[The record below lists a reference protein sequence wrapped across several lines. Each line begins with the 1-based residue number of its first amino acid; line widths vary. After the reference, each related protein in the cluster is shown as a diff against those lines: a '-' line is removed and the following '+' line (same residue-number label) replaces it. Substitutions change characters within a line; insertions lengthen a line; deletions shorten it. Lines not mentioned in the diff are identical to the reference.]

1 MVRMQPMNRLLSFL
15 GLCTLLAALPVH
27 AATDPLAQGTD
38 DHDAQVIGWSKDGTR
53 VAVRL
58 YLFEPF
64 KPRPAF
70 GEQPPCPG
78 YLTHEGNPFRGG
90 LVLLAYERGRL
101 VSSFPIRDANTCTPS
116 AEAEKRLEAAKKKL
130 GELGIRLDAPGQV
143 LLAGVTGA
151 RVTVEQG
158 AQAPYTIEYAERA
171 TPQASGTKSGNQR
184 GTLEQ
189 EVSVRKG
196 SARQKVLSRK
206 GSYEYSTAAAGYF
219 RSGLD
224 QVWLSPSGSTM
235 VIVGFE
241 RIGNMGGGRKSLRIL
256 GMAGWSGAAL
266 KPL

>member
-1 MVRMQPMNRLLSFL
+1 MNRLLSSL
-15 GLCTLLAALPVH
+15 GLCAFLAALPVH

-38 DHDAQVIGWSKDGTR
+38 DHDAQVIGWSHDGAR

-70 GEQPPCPG
+70 GERPPCDG

-130 GELGIRLDAPGQV
+130 GAMGIQLDAPGQE
-143 LLAGVTGA
+143 LLAGVTGSS
-151 RVTVEQG
+151 VTVEKG
-158 AQAPYTIEYAERA
+158 AQAPYTIEYTESA
-171 TPQASGTKSGNQR
+171 TPRSSGAKSGKQR
-184 GTLEQ
+184 VTVEQ

-196 SARQKVLSRK
+196 TARQKVLSRK
-206 GSYEYSTAAAGYF
+206 GSYEYSTAAAGYL
-219 RSGLD
+219 RTGLD
-224 QVWLSPSGSTM
+224 RVWLSPSGSTL
-235 VIVGFE
+235 VVLGFE

-256 GMAGWSGAAL
+256 GMVGWSGTAL